1 MVPTSDP
8 PQIFMVFMISNLAE
22 VTHRGNHPD
31 PTMSADG

>member
-1 MVPTSDP
+1 
-8 PQIFMVFMISNLAE
+8 MVFMISNLAE